1 MTLTNKFQQARH
13 ARTILSHG
21 KTVTKKFKNVF
32 VSMHGNMQQNSPRIP
47 SVTIRFSRAKRTA
60 VKAICNGGVDIAFI
74 SRQFYCKAPYTAKK
88 PKHQELQGDGRTQRA
103 KWKMTGASTIAVVR
117 LNMFDA
123 QNQHVNRRST
133 DSCSFCLELTD
144 DTQILTVKKEDV

>member
-1 MTLTNKFQQARH
+1 MTLTNKFQQARP

-60 VKAICNGGVDIAFI
+60 VQAICNGGADIAFI
-74 SRQFYCKAPYTAKK
+74 SRQFYCKAPYSAKK
-88 PKHQELQGDGRTQRA
+88 QNVENCNETGEHNVQSGNDWRFHNCCCPPEHIRCPKPTRESQIPRHLLILS
-103 KWKMTGASTIAVVR
+103 GADR
-117 LNMFDA
+117 
-123 QNQHVNRRST
+123 
-133 DSCSFCLELTD
+133 
-144 DTQILTVKKEDV
+144 